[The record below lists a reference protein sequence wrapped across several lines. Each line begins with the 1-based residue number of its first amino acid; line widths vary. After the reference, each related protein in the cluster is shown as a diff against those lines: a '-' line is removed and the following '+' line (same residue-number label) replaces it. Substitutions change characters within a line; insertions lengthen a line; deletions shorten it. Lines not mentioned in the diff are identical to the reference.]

1 MATVLRR
8 MPPPPPLT
16 QDPLFNRWLH
26 DLTSFILSVGGI
38 DTSQISGFTSLQS
51 TVSTNSA
58 NITTLQS
65 QMSTANSDIT
75 TLQNQM
81 STADSNITTLQN
93 QVAALQ
99 TNPIVRNGS
108 GAPASS
114 LGNNGDWYAD
124 TTGSVIYVKVSG
136 AWNTV

>member
-1 MATVLRR
+1 MTNALRR

-26 DLTSFILSVGGI
+26 DLTSFILSAGGI

-51 TVSTNSA
+51 TVSTNSD

-65 QMSTANSDIT
+65 QMSTTDSNIT

-99 TNPIVRNGS
+99 ANPVVRNGS
-108 GAPASS
+108 GSPSPS
-114 LGNNGDWYAD
+114 LGNSGDWYAD
-124 TTGSVIYVKVSG
+124 TTGSVVYVKVAG
-136 AWNTV
+136 AWKQV